1 MPSATNVKI
10 SQRLA
15 VVVMVGAVFAGHLT
29 LVNVLVKLP
38 LPVLRIKIKLLPE
51 VTVGIVK
58 VQLPVR
64 VTV

>member
-1 MPSATNVKI
+1 MSH
-10 SQRLA
+10 RLA

-38 LPVLRIKIKLLPE
+38 APVFIIRMKLLPA
-51 VTVGIVK
+51 VDVGIVK
-58 VQLPVR
+58 VQLPVK